1 MSQPELVKRVA
12 SALEAAGIGYMLTGS
27 VVSSLQGEP
36 RSTHDVDFVV
46 EMSTPQS
53 VALLRAFKEPEFY
66 VREDAVKEALQTK
79 RMFNILSIKDGDKAD
94 LWILKDDAFDR
105 SRFARRIEIDF
116 FGQLIKLTT
125 PEDTILYKLNWAL
138 QCGGSEKQFNDAKG
152 VYEVQ
157 HHLLDESYIN
167 HWAKVL
173 KIEDL
178 LVRIRRE
185 AEPIA

>member
-46 EMSTPQS
+46 EMNVQQS
-53 VALLRAFKEPEFY
+53 AAFLNEFKEPEFY
-66 VREDAVKEALQTK
+66 VSNEAVKEALRTK
-79 RMFNILSIKDGDKAD
+79 RMFNILSVNDGDKAD
-94 LWILKDDAFDR
+94 VWILKDDAFDR
-105 SRFARRIEIDF
+105 SRFERRMEIDF
-116 FGQLIKLTT
+116 FGQRVKLTT

-157 HHLLDESYIN
+157 HHHLDESYID